1 MPTKFQTSRFH
12 VKYGPQSLFD
22 RVKFKMKDVQAL
34 KENSDHYSK
43 RVIERNI
50 PEYIKNRLKNFN
62 MNEWELVMAEVR
74 NDTFK
79 FVNSTWEIVYN
90 GEPYWIVVGFHD
102 TVMTIFKS
110 YGDENRNAIRDGS
123 IYESVEK
130 VNKELMDNE
139 L

>member
-12 VKYGPQSLFD
+12 VKFGPQSLFD

-34 KENSDHYSK
+34 KENSAHYSQ
-43 RVIERNI
+43 RVSERNI
-50 PEYIKNRLKNFN
+50 PDYIKSRLKNFN
-62 MNEWELVMAEVR
+62 MNEWKLVMAEVR

-79 FVNSTWEIVYN
+79 FVNSTWEIAYN
-90 GEPYWIVVGFHD
+90 GESYWVVVGLHN

-110 YGDENRNAIRDGS
+110 YGYENRNAIREGS
-123 IYESVEK
+123 IYESIEK